1 MYYPNA
7 TEDEYNQY
15 LKKLSH
21 IFLDLYFKINKIN
34 KNGIILND
42 LTPNNIIVDLKTNS
56 AKIIDLESSVDL
68 SCEKP
73 TYPLFVTPGYS
84 EYFYSKKLST
94 NDDFSWVMCLI
105 DMLIARAQ
113 LLNIN
118 IKLIIQSL
126 EFCREIQDS
135 WAKLCTHL
143 ILYLEHYKNNSKTQ
157 NCIKEILSDLN
168 KEIQIYG

>member
-1 MYYPNA
+1 
-7 TEDEYNQY
+7 
-15 LKKLSH
+15 
-21 IFLDLYFKINKIN
+21 
-34 KNGIILND
+34 
-42 LTPNNIIVDLKTNS
+42 
-56 AKIIDLESSVDL
+56 
-68 SCEKP
+68 
-73 TYPLFVTPGYS
+73 
-84 EYFYSKKLST
+84 
-94 NDDFSWVMCLI
+94 
-105 DMLIARAQ
+105 MLIARAQ

-135 WAKLCTHL
+135 WAQLCTHL

>member
-1 MYYPNA
+1 
-7 TEDEYNQY
+7 
-15 LKKLSH
+15 
-21 IFLDLYFKINKIN
+21 
-34 KNGIILND
+34 
-42 LTPNNIIVDLKTNS
+42 
-56 AKIIDLESSVDL
+56 
-68 SCEKP
+68 
-73 TYPLFVTPGYS
+73 
-84 EYFYSKKLST
+84 
-94 NDDFSWVMCLI
+94 MCLI

-135 WAKLCTHL
+135 WAQLCTHL
-143 ILYLEHYKNNSKTQ
+143 ILFLDHYKNNSKTQ

>member
-1 MYYPNA
+1 
-7 TEDEYNQY
+7 
-15 LKKLSH
+15 
-21 IFLDLYFKINKIN
+21 
-34 KNGIILND
+34 
-42 LTPNNIIVDLKTNS
+42 
-56 AKIIDLESSVDL
+56 
-68 SCEKP
+68 
-73 TYPLFVTPGYS
+73 
-84 EYFYSKKLST
+84 
-94 NDDFSWVMCLI
+94 MCLI

-135 WAKLCTHL
+135 WAQLCTHL